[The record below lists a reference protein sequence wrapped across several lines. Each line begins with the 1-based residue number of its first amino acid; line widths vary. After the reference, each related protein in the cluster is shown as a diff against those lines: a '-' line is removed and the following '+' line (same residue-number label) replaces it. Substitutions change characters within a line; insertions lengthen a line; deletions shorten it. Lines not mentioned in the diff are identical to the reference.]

1 MRKLRWTEGTVGMY
15 ERTRGLD
22 LDSYVEVRIIGIFP
36 KICDRVGIQ
45 RLCEELYG
53 IHVRV
58 KLWARGLRQLQFCI
72 CFIYSVNQ

>member
-36 KICDRVGIQ
+36 EIFGRVGIQ
-45 RLCEELYG
+45 RLCEGLYG

-58 KLWARGLRQLQFCI
+58 KLGARGLCQLQFCLI
-72 CFIYSVNQ
+72 IYSVNQ